1 MRASSESTSTSLM
14 TKPLQGIA
22 DDVSSHVFEDQLVI
36 FSESTQKLYSLN
48 PSAAFIWS
56 CCENHRNFDEVVDA
70 VIQAYGLE
78 SKRAQED
85 VIKLV
90 TNWVELGL
98 FNIDSIDEKHHT
110 VPEKEPA
117 TCEHSIDSP
126 QVSPIGSYSGL
137 HFSLSGKNF
146 LVRCAA
152 EEVRKNLL
160 AVFAHLEPDSLEPA
174 IPIDIVE
181 SGGRFYVYHLG
192 SLLVGSVGQEHLVSM
207 VTQTLLPIAYRHC
220 DFLIAVHAAVLSVR
234 NQCVIFP
241 GESGCGKTTLAMA
254 LIRDGF
260 QYLTDEV
267 ALLDRSSRYVIPVPV
282 SLRIKES
289 AWDIT
294 ARMFPDLVHLPWHI
308 MLDGQ
313 RLRYLPPPPG
323 SFARD
328 LSESCPA
335 RWLVFPRYSSDTKT
349 AISSISR
356 IEALGRLQSAGYEIH
371 GPFDRAKITELLSW
385 VKTVDCY
392 ELTFHRLEDA
402 VSILRSLV
410 G

>member
-1 MRASSESTSTSLM
+1 MRGSSGSKSMSLKR
-14 TKPLQGIA
+14 KPLQGIA

-56 CCENHRNFDEVVDA
+56 CYENRRSFDEVVDA
-70 VIQAYGLE
+70 VIHTYGVE
-78 SKRAQED
+78 SKRAQAD
-85 VIKLV
+85 VINLI

-98 FNIDSIDEKHHT
+98 FNIDSSGGKHLTELEK
-110 VPEKEPA
+110 KPA

-126 QVSPIGSYSGL
+126 QAPPIGSYSGL

-146 LVRCAA
+146 LVRCAT
-152 EEVRKNLL
+152 EEIRNNLL
-160 AVFAHLEPDSLEPA
+160 EVFAHLEPDSLEPA
-174 IPIDIVE
+174 IPVDIVK
-181 SGGRFYVYHLG
+181 SYGRFYVYHLG
-192 SLLVGSVGQEHLVSM
+192 SLVVGSVEQEHLVSI
-207 VTQTLLPIAYRHC
+207 VTQTLLQIAYRHC

-234 NQCVIFP
+234 NRCVIFP
-241 GESGCGKTTLAMA
+241 GESGAGKTTLATA
-254 LIRDGF
+254 LMRDGF

-267 ALLDRSSRYVIPVPV
+267 ALLDRSTRYVIPVPV
-282 SLRIKES
+282 SLRIKEG
-289 AWDIT
+289 AWETT
-294 ARMFPDLVHLPWHI
+294 ARMFPDLEHLPWHI

-371 GPFDRAKITELLSW
+371 GHFDRAKINELLSW